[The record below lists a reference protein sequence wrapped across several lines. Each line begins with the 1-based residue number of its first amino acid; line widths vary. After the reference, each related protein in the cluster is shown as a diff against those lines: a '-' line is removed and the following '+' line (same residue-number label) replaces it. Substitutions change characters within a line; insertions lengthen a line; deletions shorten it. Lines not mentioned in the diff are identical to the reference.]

1 MRATSGVKL
10 MDNKTT
16 EELMAR
22 LTLDETLDKL
32 AKANG
37 VYWYGQVLRREDDNK
52 YFILCQL

>member
-1 MRATSGVKL
+1 

-22 LTLDETLDKL
+22 LTLNETLDKL